1 MHLEKQEFSA
11 LHDEVCK
18 KGKQLNIKDF
28 FNFVQHKDS
37 DVRSIAKRLRRTL
50 KSSAS
55 IKGLQATFAELD
67 IDHTGTVTRRRF
79 TKIFKDLDIILTKEE
94 MEAVWKRFD
103 KDESGVV
110 DFNEFLAFVTPYE
123 DMLKSP
129 DVARPFVSLR

>member
-1 MHLEKQEFSA
+1 MYLIVLVFSGFFFCSDFFFFILFHQLLKLGVHLEKQEFSA

-18 KGKQLNIKDF
+18 EGKQLNIKDF

-79 TKIFKDLDIILTKEE
+79 TKIFRIWTL
-94 MEAVWKRFD
+94 
-103 KDESGVV
+103 S
-110 DFNEFLAFVTPYE
+110 
-123 DMLKSP
+123 
-129 DVARPFVSLR
+129 